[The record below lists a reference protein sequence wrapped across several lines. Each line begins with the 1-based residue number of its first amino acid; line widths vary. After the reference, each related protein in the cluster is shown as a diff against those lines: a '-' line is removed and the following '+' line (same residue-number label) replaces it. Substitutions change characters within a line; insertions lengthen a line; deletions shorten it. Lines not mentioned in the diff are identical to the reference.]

1 MRFVHISPD
10 KRYLNTPDGRPFFIL
25 GANYEGYFDRAWRMW
40 DDNKF
45 DPDLIALDF
54 GKMAEAGLNT
64 VRLFVQP
71 ALEKDVRANNFS
83 KLDRVLQLAAD
94 HKLLALLTFNDSHSL
109 NLNTAARLDA
119 KIAARYKDDPVILAW
134 DLENEP
140 VFYNF
145 AAAVYPRE
153 HPAPLQTSA
162 LVDHYGAIVSQ
173 SEAIELQRQR
183 RIPAHLSPALAFY
196 YINALRLF
204 IRFNTDALN
213 WARQQGKTLVDYI
226 YSPNAAPWH
235 KLIEVLNGTVSAWLH
250 ARHTPVRSADP
261 NHLITVGYNWLHFA
275 GLPANRRLDFQEFHK
290 YGSASL
296 AKFKQLTAALDSLQR
311 AFPNHPVMMGEFG
324 YSNQSSSNPA
334 VSQPVSAKKTALFE
348 SALLAYLRANGFA
361 GGMKWMLNDVDTP
374 SNPYEASFGIYRL
387 GDRAKPIK
395 SLLSHFNRNWPA
407 PPGDGVLRVLQDR
420 AGLAY
425 RLDLGEETTLNG
437 GVFQDETFSWQADD
451 IAACFIARQGDHL
464 QVTAQGRGHLTLDPW
479 EVLPAWD
486 ASRQSVLYR
495 VTNGVPIELARFSA
509 AERAEWPLQP
519 GVVYRL
525 TQGEAVQPPPDEDP
539 DIIPNPGEHLILLGD
554 SNAALRLSVPY
565 IRKFAPD
572 ISFAPERAT
581 GRWIYVT
588 VVALPAQ
595 ISDETLETIRSAG
608 AHIVERIDGDIE
620 AVLGQL
626 IAQNRRFLAAAEAP
640 PIEPPIEPPP
650 EPPPADVETYT
661 VQPGDSLSKIAL
673 RFYGKASLWPLIFEA
688 NRDVLD
694 SPGLIRPGMVL
705 KIPPKP

>member
-1 MRFVHISPD
+1 MRFVHLSPN
-10 KRYLNTPDGRPFFIL
+10 KRFLNAPDGCPFFIL
-25 GANYEGYFDRAWRMW
+25 GANYEGYFDRAWKMW
-40 DDNKF
+40 SDNKF
-45 DPDLIALDF
+45 DPNLIALDF
-54 GKMAEAGLNT
+54 DKMAQTGLNA

-71 ALEKDVRANNFS
+71 ALERDIRANNFS
-83 KLDRVLQLAAD
+83 KLDRALQLAAERN
-94 HKLLALLTFNDSHSL
+94 LRVLLTFNDSHAL
-109 NLNTAARLDA
+109 NLSAAARVDA
-119 KIAARYKDDPVILAW
+119 KIAARYKDDPAILAW

-173 SEAIELQRQR
+173 SEAIELQRRR

-204 IRFNTDALN
+204 IRFNNDALT

-226 YSPNAAPWH
+226 YSSDAAPWH
-235 KLIEVLNGTVSAWLH
+235 KLIETLNGAVSAWLR
-250 ARHTPVRSADP
+250 ARHTPVRNADP

-290 YGSASL
+290 YGAASL
-296 AKFKQLTAALDSLQR
+296 TKFRQLTAALDGLQR

-324 YSNQSSSNPA
+324 YSNQSGSNPA
-334 VSQPVSAKKTALFE
+334 LSRPVSAKKTALFE

-361 GGMKWMLNDVDTP
+361 GGMKWMLNDVDAP
-374 SNPYEASFGIYRL
+374 SNPYEASFGVYRL

-395 SLLSHFNRNWPA
+395 SLLAHFGRSWPA
-407 PPGDGVLRVLQDR
+407 PPKNGVLRITQDR
-420 AGLAY
+420 AGLAF
-425 RLDLGEETTLNG
+425 RLDLGAETTLAG

-451 IAACFIARQGDHL
+451 IAACFITRRDDYL
-464 QVTAQGRGHLTLDPW
+464 QVTAQGRGHLALDPW
-479 EVLPAWD
+479 EALPAWD
-486 ASRQSVLYR
+486 AGRQSALYR
-495 VTNGVPIELARFSA
+495 LANDVPIELALFPA
-509 AERAEWPLQP
+509 AERAEWTLQP

-525 TQGEAVQPPPDEDP
+525 TQGEVVPSPPAQDP

-554 SNAALRLSVPY
+554 SNAALRLSAPY

-572 ISFAPERAT
+572 ISFAPERAA

-588 VVALPAQ
+588 VVASPAQ
-595 ISDETLETIRSAG
+595 ISDEMLQNIRSAG
-608 AHIVERIDGDIE
+608 AHLVERIDGDVE

-640 PIEPPIEPPP
+640 PIEPPLEPP
-650 EPPPADVETYT
+650 EPPPNAASYT
-661 VQPGDSLSKIAL
+661 VHPGDNLGKIAL
-673 RFYGKASLWPLIFEA
+673 RFYGKASLWTLIFEA
-688 NRDVLD
+688 NRDVLN

-705 KIPPKP
+705 KIPPRP